1 MKNIIFTDSIIN
13 DTINKITYK
22 KLTKWQ
28 EQNYIKKAK
37 LSFYYEV
44 DEKMQELY
52 LNYYF
57 EVFPIFKNKYIQAD
71 DREKEI
77 LLKNAIEKSK
87 IYRDRFI
94 ENNQLLVLY
103 SIRTFKSNIEK
114 SELFQVG
121 NLTLITALKKYD
133 IEKGLR
139 FSTYATTSIRREVEK
154 HLINKE
160 AMIRMPIYSLSKKRK
175 LQKAKI
181 ILEDKLHRKPTI
193 EELSEYTGIS
203 KKNILEF
210 EEFDLYKANPISTN
224 SIISYE
230 SDTTIEESIPD
241 EIEPFTDKI
250 INKMIINDLMKDSS
264 LTSLEDKIIK
274 LRYGLEDGNN
284 YTLNSIGEMFDLSTE
299 RIRQLEVSALKK
311 MRKKL
316 NDYDKSASNKKLTKK
331 GENNYE

>member
-1 MKNIIFTDSIIN
+1 MKNIIFTDSVIN

-28 EQNYIKKAK
+28 EQDYIKKAK

-103 SIRTFKSNIEK
+103 SIKSFKSNIEK

-121 NLTLITALKKYD
+121 NLTLINALKKYD

-160 AMIRMPIYSLSKKRK
+160 AMIRMPKYSFTKKRE

-264 LTSLEDKIIK
+264 LTSLENKIIK

-331 GENNYE
+331 RGK